1 MKRILVFLFLCSLTL
16 PAADLSGNW
25 PGVLQTPRGTDDH
38 NPTLRQSGS
47 AIAGAVAFSGKK
59 WEIRNV
65 SLSGQTLTFEVPI
78 AGATPLVLFYD
89 LRVNGDEIS
98 GKLTA
103 RQGAFPGGTAKFR
116 RER

>member
-1 MKRILVFLFLCSLTL
+1 MKRILVILFLTSLAL
-16 PAADLSGNW
+16 RAADLSGHW
-25 PGVLQTPRGTDDH
+25 PGVLQTPRGADDH
-38 NPTLRQSGS
+38 NLTLRQSGS
-47 AIAGAVAFSGKK
+47 AVTGAVTFSGKT

-65 SLSGQTLTFEVPI
+65 NLDGQKLTFEI
-78 AGATPLVLFYD
+78 TLSGANPLVLFYD

-103 RQGAFPGGTAKFR
+103 SQGAFPGGTLKFK